1 MQQTISTQQHCVKGS
16 LLPLILL
23 NQVDCTLL
31 PDRALAR
38 WMTGSIAGLAIA
50 WGAGT
55 GPAIA
60 AETIT
65 LRYGLLG
72 GALPVTDLVTWADRG
87 ELSDDLETYLIL
99 SQQRPDRVRQILTQ
113 RVTMPPALLDRA
125 LASSQGAIL
134 LEQLSQV
141 LQGPKRTDN
150 NQNLR
155 RALMAAAENDGQISL
170 LELLQKYPTQ
180 NVDLRVDRLVNLA
193 ETWQQ
198 WRDRGGQWLE
208 QLNQWG
214 DRLRS
219 RLLF

>member
-1 MQQTISTQQHCVKGS
+1 MPTFLSDRPCPDRPEQAARLDSIHH
-16 LLPLILL
+16 
-23 NQVDCTLL
+23 TLL

-38 WMTGSIAGLAIA
+38 WMTGSIASLAIA

-65 LRYGLLG
+65 LRYGPLG

>member
-1 MQQTISTQQHCVKGS
+1 MPTFLSDRPCPDRPEQAARLDSIHH
-16 LLPLILL
+16 
-23 NQVDCTLL
+23 TLL

-38 WMTGSIAGLAIA
+38 WMTGSIASLAIA

-55 GPAIA
+55 GPVIA

-65 LRYGLLG
+65 LRYGPLG

-113 RVTMPPALLDRA
+113 RVTMPPALLDRT

>member
-1 MQQTISTQQHCVKGS
+1 MPTF
-16 LLPLILL
+16 LPDRPCPDRPEQAARLDSIHH
-23 NQVDCTLL
+23 TLL

-38 WMTGSIAGLAIA
+38 WMTGSIASLAIA

-65 LRYGLLG
+65 LRYGPLG
-72 GALPVTDLVTWADRG
+72 GALPVTDLATWADRG

-113 RVTMPPALLDRA
+113 RVTMPPVLLDRA

>member
-1 MQQTISTQQHCVKGS
+1 MPTF
-16 LLPLILL
+16 LPDRPCLDRPKRAARLDSIHHAR
-23 NQVDCTLL
+23 L

-38 WMTGSIAGLAIA
+38 WMTGSIASLAIA

-65 LRYGLLG
+65 LRYGPLG

-113 RVTMPPALLDRA
+113 RVTMPAGLLDRA

-150 NQNLR
+150 HQNLR
-155 RALMAAAENDGQISL
+155 RALMAAAENDGQVSL

>member
-1 MQQTISTQQHCVKGS
+1 MPTF
-16 LLPLILL
+16 LPDRPCPDRPEQAARLDSIHH
-23 NQVDCTLL
+23 TLL

-38 WMTGSIAGLAIA
+38 WMTGSIASLAIA

-65 LRYGLLG
+65 LRYGPLG

-125 LASSQGAIL
+125 LASSQGTIL

>member
-1 MQQTISTQQHCVKGS
+1 MPTF
-16 LLPLILL
+16 LPDRPCPDRPEQAARLDSIHH
-23 NQVDCTLL
+23 TLL

-38 WMTGSIAGLAIA
+38 WMTGSIASLAIA

-65 LRYGLLG
+65 FRYGPLG
-72 GALPVTDLVTWADRG
+72 GALPVTDLATWADRG

-113 RVTMPPALLDRA
+113 RVTMPPVLLDRA

>member
-1 MQQTISTQQHCVKGS
+1 
-16 LLPLILL
+16 
-23 NQVDCTLL
+23 
-31 PDRALAR
+31 
-38 WMTGSIAGLAIA
+38 MTGSIASLAIA

-55 GPAIA
+55 GPVIA

-65 LRYGLLG
+65 LRYGPLG

-125 LASSQGAIL
+125 LASSQGVIL

-141 LQGPKRTDN
+141 LQGPKHTDN